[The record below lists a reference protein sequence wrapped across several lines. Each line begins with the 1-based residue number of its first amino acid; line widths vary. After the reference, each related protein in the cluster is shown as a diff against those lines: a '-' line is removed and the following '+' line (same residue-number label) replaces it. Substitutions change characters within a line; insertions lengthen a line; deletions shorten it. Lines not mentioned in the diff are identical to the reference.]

1 MHSSTINTYSVY
13 AGREYEKLTGNSNTG
28 NEPPEHP
35 RSMSAYPS
43 NKLHP
48 DDIEDRIAQGLSPLQ
63 TDQEE
68 VDRISCQE
76 ESQYM
81 RVQFPIVIE
90 EIL

>member
-1 MHSSTINTYSVY
+1 
-13 AGREYEKLTGNSNTG
+13 
-28 NEPPEHP
+28 
-35 RSMSAYPS
+35 MSAYPS

>member
-1 MHSSTINTYSVY
+1 MKTYLVY
-13 AGREYEKLTGNSNTG
+13 VGRECERSTGNSNTG
-28 NEPPEHP
+28 NEAPEHP
-35 RSMSAYPS
+35 RSMTAYPS

-48 DDIEDRIAQGLSPLQ
+48 DDSEDRITQGRSPLQ

-76 ESQYM
+76 ESQHM
-81 RVQFPIVIE
+81 MVQFSIVIE

>member
-1 MHSSTINTYSVY
+1 MNKYSVY
-13 AGREYEKLTGNSNTG
+13 AGRECEKLTGNSNTG
-28 NEPPEHP
+28 NEAPEHP
-35 RSMSAYPS
+35 RSMTAYPS

-48 DDIEDRIAQGLSPLQ
+48 DDSEDRITQGRSPLQ

-76 ESQYM
+76 ESQLM
-81 RVQFPIVIE
+81 RIQFPVVIE

>member
-1 MHSSTINTYSVY
+1 MHSSTMNKYSVY
-13 AGREYEKLTGNSNTG
+13 VERECERSTGNSNTS
-28 NEPPEHP
+28 NEAPEHP
-35 RSMSAYPS
+35 RSMTAYPS

-48 DDIEDRIAQGLSPLQ
+48 DDSEDRITQERSPLQ

-76 ESQYM
+76 ESQHM
-81 RVQFPIVIE
+81 MVQFPIVIE

>member
-13 AGREYEKLTGNSNTG
+13 AGREFEKLTGNSNTG
-28 NEPPEHP
+28 NEAPEHP
-35 RSMSAYPS
+35 RSMTAYPS

-48 DDIEDRIAQGLSPLQ
+48 GDSEDRISQERSPLQ

-76 ESQYM
+76 ESQNM
-81 RVQFPIVIE
+81 MVQFSIVIE